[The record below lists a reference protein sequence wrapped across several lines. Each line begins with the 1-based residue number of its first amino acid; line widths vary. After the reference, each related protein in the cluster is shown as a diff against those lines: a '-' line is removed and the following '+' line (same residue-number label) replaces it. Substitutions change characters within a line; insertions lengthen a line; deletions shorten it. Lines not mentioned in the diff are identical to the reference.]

1 VQKIVIEGGRPL
13 KGMVEVSGA
22 KNSALPILFAT
33 ILGEG
38 PTMLRNVPELEDI
51 HTTLRILQFMGAK
64 VANGYPKSLKVQPS
78 GIKHIEAPYELV
90 KTMRASVL
98 AMGPLLGKYHQAK
111 VSLPGGCAIGA
122 RPINLHLKAFEQ
134 MGAKIE
140 LEGGYVNAHVPG
152 KKRLQGAKVHFDT
165 VTVTGTEN
173 VMMAAVLAKGQTV
186 IENAAREPEIPD
198 LANVLIKMGAKI
210 SGAGTET
217 IVIDGVDD
225 LQGAEHSVI
234 ADRIEAGTFMIG
246 AAMTGGSV
254 TIREIDPLMV
264 EALSAKLE
272 ECGAKVTVSSSKEGD
287 GSVRVDGPSGGSKGL
302 KSVDVTTAPYP
313 GFATDFQAQFMAM
326 MTVAQGTSVI
336 TETIFENRFMHAQEL
351 MRMGASIQIEGN
363 RAIVK
368 GVKKLSGAPVMASD
382 LRASA
387 ALLLAGLV
395 ADGLTEIHRVY
406 HIDRGYEN
414 IEKKFRALGAR
425 VKRAKVKY

>member
-1 VQKIVIEGGRPL
+1 MQKIVIEGGRPL
-13 KGMVEVSGA
+13 KGEVSISGA
-22 KNSALPILFAT
+22 KNSALPILFST
-33 ILGEG
+33 ILGDQ
-38 PTMLRNVPELEDI
+38 PTLLRNVPELEDI

-64 VANGYPKSLKVQPS
+64 VSNGYPKSLKVQPA
-78 GIKHIEAPYELV
+78 GVRHCEAPYELV

-98 AMGPLLGKYHQAK
+98 AMGPLLGKFHQAK

-152 KKRLQGAKVHFDT
+152 KKRLQGAKIHFDT

-198 LANVLIKMGAKI
+198 LAQVLNKMGAKI
-210 SGAGTET
+210 YGAGTET
-217 IVIDGVDD
+217 ILIDGVDA
-225 LQGAEHSVI
+225 LSGAEHSVI
-234 ADRIEAGTFMIG
+234 SDRIETGTFMVG

-254 TIREIDPLMV
+254 TIRGADPVMV
-264 EALSAKLE
+264 EALSSKLE
-272 ECGAKVTVSSSKEGD
+272 ECGAKVTVSPD
-287 GSVRVDGPSGGSKGL
+287 GSICVSGSKTL
-302 KSVDVTTAPYP
+302 KASDVTTAPYP
-313 GFATDFQAQFMAM
+313 GFATDFQAQYMAM
-326 MTVAQGTSVI
+326 MTVAQGTSVV
-336 TETIFENRFMHAQEL
+336 TETIFENRFMHALEL
-351 MRMGASIQIEGN
+351 KRMGADIQIEGH

-368 GVKKLSGAPVMASD
+368 GVKKLSAAPVMASD

-387 ALLLAGLV
+387 ALVLAGLV
-395 ADGLTEIHRVY
+395 ADGVTEIHRVY

-414 IEKKFRALGAR
+414 IEKKLRALGAR

>member
-1 VQKIVIEGGRPL
+1 MQKIVIEGGRPL
-13 KGMVEVSGA
+13 KGEVTISGA

-33 ILGEG
+33 VLADG
-38 PTMLRNVPELEDI
+38 PVMLRNVPELEDI
-51 HTTLRILQFMGAK
+51 QTTLKILQFMGAK
-64 VANGYPKSLKVQPS
+64 HSNGYPKSLKIQPT
-78 GIKHIEAPYELV
+78 GLKHCEAPYELV

-98 AMGPLLGKYHQAK
+98 AMGPLLGRFHQAK

-140 LEGGYVNAHVPG
+140 IEGGYVNAHVPG
-152 KKRLQGAKVHFDT
+152 KKRLQGAKIHFDT
-165 VTVTGTEN
+165 ITVTGTEN
-173 VMMAAVLAKGQTV
+173 VMMAAALAKGQTV

-198 LANVLIKMGAKI
+198 LANILNKMGAKVY
-210 SGAGTET
+210 GAGTET

-225 LQGAEHSVI
+225 LKGAEHSI
-234 ADRIEAGTFMIG
+234 ISDRIEAGTFMIG

-254 TIREIDPLMV
+254 TLRDTESLMV
-264 EALSAKLE
+264 EALTAKLE
-272 ECGAKVTVSSSKEGD
+272 ECGAKVTVSPKD
-287 GSVRVDGPSGGSKGL
+287 GSIKVEGPAGGAKNL
-302 KSVDVTTAPYP
+302 KSSDITTAPYP
-313 GFATDFQAQFMAM
+313 GFATDFQAQYMAM
-326 MTVAQGTSVI
+326 MTVSQGTSVI
-336 TETIFENRFMHAQEL
+336 SETIFENRFMHALE
-351 MRMGASIQIEGN
+351 MKRMGADIQIEGH

-395 ADGLTEIHRVY
+395 ADGLTEVHRVY

>member
-1 VQKIVIEGGRPL
+1 MQKIVIEGGRPL
-13 KGMVEVSGA
+13 KGEVTISGA

-33 ILGEG
+33 ILGDA
-38 PTMLRNVPELEDI
+38 PVMLRNVPELEDI
-51 HTTLRILQFMGAK
+51 HTTLKILEFMGAK
-64 VANGYPKSLKVQPS
+64 VSNGYPKSLKVQPS
-78 GIKHIEAPYELV
+78 AIKHCEAPYELV

-98 AMGPLLGKYHQAK
+98 AMGPLLGRFHQAK

-140 LEGGYVNAHVPG
+140 LEGGYVNAQVPG
-152 KKRLQGAKVHFDT
+152 KKRLQGAKIHFDT

-173 VMMAAVLAKGQTV
+173 VMMAAALAKGQTI

-198 LANVLIKMGAKI
+198 LANILNKMGAKI
-210 SGAGTET
+210 YGAGTET
-217 IVIDGVDD
+217 IIIDGVDD
-225 LQGAEHSVI
+225 LKGTEHSI
-234 ADRIEAGTFMIG
+234 ISDRIEAGTFMIG

-254 TIREIDPLMV
+254 TLRGTESLMV
-264 EALSAKLE
+264 EALTAKLE
-272 ECGAKVTVSSSKEGD
+272 ECGARVTISPKD
-287 GSVRVDGPSGGSKGL
+287 GSIKVEGPAGGVKNL
-302 KSVDVTTAPYP
+302 KCSDVTTAPYP
-313 GFATDFQAQFMAM
+313 GFATDFQAQYMAM

-336 TETIFENRFMHAQEL
+336 SETIFENRFMHALE
-351 MRMGASIQIEGN
+351 MKRMGADIQIEGH

-387 ALLLAGLV
+387 ALVLAGLV

>member
-1 VQKIVIEGGRPL
+1 
-13 KGMVEVSGA
+13 MSGA

-33 ILGEG
+33 ILADG

-51 HTTLRILQFMGAK
+51 RTTLKILEFMGAK
-64 VANGYPKSLKVQPS
+64 VSNGYPRSLKVQPN
-78 GIKHIEAPYELV
+78 GLKHCEAPYELV

-98 AMGPLLGKYHQAK
+98 AMGPLLAKYHQAK

-140 LEGGYVNAHVPG
+140 LEGGYVTAHTPG
-152 KKRLQGAKVHFDT
+152 KKRLQGAKIHFDT

-173 VMMAAVLAKGQTV
+173 VIMAAVLAKGQTV
-186 IENAAREPEIPD
+186 IENAAREPEVTD
-198 LANVLIKMGAKI
+198 LAQILNKMGAKI
-210 SGAGTET
+210 YGAGTET
-217 IVIDGVDD
+217 VIVDGVDS
-225 LQGAEHSVI
+225 LRGADHSII
-234 ADRIEAGTFMIG
+234 ADRIETGTFMIG

-254 TIREIDPLMV
+254 TIRGIDPVAV
-264 EALSAKLE
+264 EALSTKLE
-272 ECGAKVTVSSSKEGD
+272 ECGAKVTISAKER
-287 GSVRVDGPSGGSKGL
+287 SVRVDGSKPL
-302 KSVDVTTAPYP
+302 KAVDVTTAPYP

-326 MTVAQGTSVI
+326 MAVAQGTSVV
-336 TETIFENRFMHAQEL
+336 TETIFENRFMHALEL
-351 MRMGASIQIEGN
+351 KRMGADIQIEGN

-395 ADGLTEIHRVY
+395 ADGLTEVHRVY

-414 IEKKFRALGAR
+414 IEKKFRSLGAR

>member
-1 VQKIVIEGGRPL
+1 MQKIVIEGGRPL
-13 KGMVEVSGA
+13 KGEVTISGA
-22 KNSALPILFAT
+22 KNSALPILFST
-33 ILGEG
+33 ILGDQ
-38 PTMLRNVPELEDI
+38 PTLLRNVPELEDI

-64 VANGYPKSLKVQPS
+64 VSNGYPKSLKVQPA
-78 GIKHIEAPYELV
+78 GVKHCEAPYELV

-98 AMGPLLGKYHQAK
+98 AMGPLLGKFHQAR

-198 LANVLIKMGAKI
+198 LAQVLNKMGAKI
-210 SGAGTET
+210 YGAGTET
-217 IVIDGVDD
+217 ILIDGVDA
-225 LQGAEHSVI
+225 LSGAEHSVI
-234 ADRIEAGTFMIG
+234 SDRIETGTFMVG

-254 TIREIDPLMV
+254 TIRGADPVMV
-264 EALSAKLE
+264 EALSSKLE
-272 ECGAKVTVSSSKEGD
+272 ECGAKVAASPD
-287 GSVRVDGPSGGSKGL
+287 GGIRVTGSKTL
-302 KSVDVTTAPYP
+302 KSSDVTTAPYP
-313 GFATDFQAQFMAM
+313 GFATDFQAQYMAM

-336 TETIFENRFMHAQEL
+336 TETIFENRFMHALEL
-351 MRMGASIQIEGN
+351 KRMGADIQIEGN

>member
-13 KGMVEVSGA
+13 KGEVTISGA

-33 ILGEG
+33 VLGDG

-51 HTTLRILQFMGAK
+51 HTTLKILQFMGAK
-64 VANGYPKSLKVQPS
+64 VSNGYPKSLKVQPT
-78 GIKHIEAPYELV
+78 GVKHCEAPYELV

-98 AMGPLLGKYHQAK
+98 AMGPLLGKFHQAK

-152 KKRLQGAKVHFDT
+152 KKRLQGAKIHFDT

-198 LANVLIKMGAKI
+198 LAQVLNKMGAKI
-210 SGAGTET
+210 YGAGTET
-217 IVIDGVDD
+217 ILIDGVDA
-225 LQGAEHSVI
+225 LSGTEHSVI
-234 ADRIEAGTFMIG
+234 SDRIETGTFMVG
-246 AAMTGGSV
+246 AAITSGDV
-254 TIREIDPLMV
+254 TIHGADPVMV
-264 EALSAKLE
+264 EALSSKLE
-272 ECGAKVTVSSSKEGD
+272 ECGAKVTVSQEG
-287 GSVRVDGPSGGSKGL
+287 VLRVTGPKTL
-302 KSVDVTTAPYP
+302 KSSDVTTAPYP
-313 GFATDFQAQFMAM
+313 GFATDFQAQYMAM
-326 MTVAQGTSVI
+326 MAVAQGTSVV
-336 TETIFENRFMHAQEL
+336 TETIFENRFMHALEL
-351 MRMGASIQIEGN
+351 KRMGADIQIEGN